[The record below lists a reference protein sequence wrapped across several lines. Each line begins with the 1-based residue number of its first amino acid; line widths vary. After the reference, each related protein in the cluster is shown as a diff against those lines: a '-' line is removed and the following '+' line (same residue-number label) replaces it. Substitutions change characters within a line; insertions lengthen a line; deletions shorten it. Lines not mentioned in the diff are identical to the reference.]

1 MDIFDVT
8 CPECKKVYY
17 CDLLLLDLEVRLRC
31 PYCGLYFNKRES
43 PKVYVGGRGTSAL
56 AQIKG
61 GIRPEMIYEPP
72 EEKNG

>member
-8 CPECKKVYY
+8 CPKCGGVYY

-31 PYCGLYFNKRES
+31 PYCFHYFFRRES
-43 PKVYVGGRGTSAL
+43 PKVYIGGSGTSAV

-61 GIRPEMIYEPP
+61 GLRPEMIYEPK
-72 EEKNG
+72 EEKDD